1 MLFDKN
7 QDGYVHTQELGTLL
21 RAINLNPTESEL
33 VDLMKKVDTINSGQF
48 NLQQLETLVRNRGKD
63 SDSLQDVVDALKVFD
78 SDHDGKITVDEFL
91 YAMVNMGE
99 RMTEEEVKEILADAE
114 LEGNSIK
121 VEEFAKMI
129 MNRM

>member
-1 MLFDKN
+1 M
-7 QDGYVHTQELGTLL
+7 
-21 RAINLNPTESEL
+21 
-33 VDLMKKVDTINSGQF
+33 
-48 NLQQLETLVRNRGKD
+48 
-63 SDSLQDVVDALKVFD
+63 KVFD

>member
-1 MLFDKN
+1 M
-7 QDGYVHTQELGTLL
+7 HTQELGTLL

-33 VDLMKKVDTINSGQF
+33 VDLMKKVDPINSGQF
-48 NLQQLETLVRNRGKD
+48 NLPQLETLVRNRGKD

>member
-7 QDGYVHTQELGTLL
+7 QDQYVNTQELGTLL

-33 VDLMKKVDTINSGQF
+33 VDLMKKVDPIHSGQF
-48 NLQQLETLVRNRGKD
+48 NLFQLESVVKNRGRDID
-63 SDSLQDVVDALKVFD
+63 SVQDVIDALKVFD
-78 SDHDGKITVDEFL
+78 SDHDGRITVEEFL

-99 RMTEEEVKEILADAE
+99 RMTEEDVKEILADAD

-129 MNRM
+129 MNRN

>member
-1 MLFDKN
+1 M
-7 QDGYVHTQELGTLL
+7 
-21 RAINLNPTESEL
+21 
-33 VDLMKKVDTINSGQF
+33 
-48 NLQQLETLVRNRGKD
+48 RNRGRD
-63 SDSLQDVVDALKVFD
+63 ADTLQDVIDALKVFD

-99 RMTEEEVKEILADAE
+99 RMTEEEVREILADAD
-114 LEGNSIK
+114 LDGNSIK

>member
-1 MLFDKN
+1 M
-7 QDGYVHTQELGTLL
+7 
-21 RAINLNPTESEL
+21 
-33 VDLMKKVDTINSGQF
+33 
-48 NLQQLETLVRNRGKD
+48 
-63 SDSLQDVVDALKVFD
+63 DALKVFD

>member
-33 VDLMKKVDTINSGQF
+33 VDLMKKVDTVNSGQF